1 MYSSSRILP
10 CTSYHSWGWPKG
22 SFIWFSALFVLFEQR
37 SWIFPLINPGI
48 IIHQRLQ
55 THSFYPPN
63 YENILQC
70 LCFKRKWWR
79 VLININILLMSLIYP
94 PNCEKYLLQEEVI
107 TSFGRMKTSV
117 WRVIEAVMQVT
128 SKNTITKTI
137 TITKDNHN
145 HWKINRIYLIQ
156 S

>member
-1 MYSSSRILP
+1 
-10 CTSYHSWGWPKG
+10 
-22 SFIWFSALFVLFEQR
+22 
-37 SWIFPLINPGI
+37 
-48 IIHQRLQ
+48 
-55 THSFYPPN
+55 
-63 YENILQC
+63 
-70 LCFKRKWWR
+70 
-79 VLININILLMSLIYP
+79 MSLIYP

-145 HWKINRIYLIQ
+145 H
-156 S
+156 